1 MVYLAR
7 ERKKIRVPSMNSS
20 SLLSYEEGR
29 EEESR
34 GGEKKIKQELGSS
47 TSHLLCVPSYPE
59 VFVQCSGYYGDDGIL
74 PQGLQP
80 HGNVWEGMHN
90 FLQKVHCYCVWL
102 EVNGTK
108 CKVQSESN
116 LSEP

>member
-1 MVYLAR
+1 
-7 ERKKIRVPSMNSS
+7 MNSS

-29 EEESR
+29 EEELR
-34 GGEKKIKQELGSS
+34 GGEKKRKRELGSS
-47 TSHLLCVPSYPE
+47 TRSHLLCVPSYPE